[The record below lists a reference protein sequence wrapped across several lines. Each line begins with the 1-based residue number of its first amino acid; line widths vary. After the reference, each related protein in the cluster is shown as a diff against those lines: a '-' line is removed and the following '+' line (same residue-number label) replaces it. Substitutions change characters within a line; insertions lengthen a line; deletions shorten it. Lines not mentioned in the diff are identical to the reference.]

1 VKKALII
8 IALVTLSAVILF
20 QSGML
25 DSLALFV
32 LAGIVPG
39 TKYAVP
45 SSFMLLLMTSAAWIV
60 VLNLVPFDTFYK
72 TSPKKKPA
80 KTAKRLPRRRYS
92 QL

>member
-1 VKKALII
+1 MKKALII
-8 IALVTLSAVILF
+8 IALAALSAVVLF

-45 SSFMLLLMTSAAWIV
+45 SSFMLLLMTSAVWIV
-60 VLNLVPFDTFYK
+60 VLNLVPFSTLSK
-72 TSPKKKPA
+72 TSPKKKSPKA
-80 KTAKRLPRRRYS
+80 GKQPRRRYS